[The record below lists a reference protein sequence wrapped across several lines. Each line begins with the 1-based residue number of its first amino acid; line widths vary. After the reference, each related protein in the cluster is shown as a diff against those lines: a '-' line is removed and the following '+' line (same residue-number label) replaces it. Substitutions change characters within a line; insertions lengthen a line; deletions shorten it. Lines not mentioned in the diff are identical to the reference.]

1 MRMAD
6 MLRRLGYLEKG
17 HLVHAVR
24 NDLVGDYIGALTP
37 DAYRNPPRWG

>member
-1 MRMAD
+1 
-6 MLRRLGYLEKG
+6 
-17 HLVHAVR
+17 VHAVR